1 MRGPKIHAVRLSTDL
16 RALRTQKQA
25 LDTARER
32 FSDLYTDVDSGHC
45 LETCTT
51 LRAFREVIGY
61 WTGTRATGEG
71 YPPYETLIEAHYL
84 DEKTTDCLLRI
95 QAFREDYR
103 QLRTYARLQEQH
115 SIYTSLTRLIEGIE
129 EIEAKVSE
137 ARHEGAPTEGAAS
150 EHDSEREDTHV

>member
-1 MRGPKIHAVRLSTDL
+1 MRGPKIHAVRLHTDL
-16 RALRTQKQA
+16 RALRTHKQA

-51 LRAFREVIGY
+51 LRAFREIIGR
-61 WTGTRATGEG
+61 WIGARAMGEG
-71 YPPYETLIEAHYL
+71 YPPYETLIVAHSL
-84 DEKTTDCLLRI
+84 DEKTTECLLRI

-115 SIYTSLTRLIEGIE
+115 HIYTSLTRLIEGIE
-129 EIEAKVSE
+129 EIEAKVSK
-137 ARHEGAPTEGAAS
+137 ARREETPTEGAVS
-150 EHDSEREDTHV
+150 ECDSEREDAHV